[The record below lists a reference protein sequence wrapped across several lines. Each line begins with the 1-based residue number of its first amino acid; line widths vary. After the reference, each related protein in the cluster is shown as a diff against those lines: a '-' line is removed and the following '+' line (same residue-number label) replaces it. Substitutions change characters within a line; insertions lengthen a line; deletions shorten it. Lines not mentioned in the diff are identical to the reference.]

1 VPTAPVN
8 DIDVHYELSGE
19 GPPLLFVNGS
29 GSTVDEARPLLA
41 PFLPHFEVLVH
52 DQRGLGRT
60 TIPDGPYRMRDY
72 AADAIGLLDHVG
84 WASCRVVGVSFGGMV
99 AMELAVTVP
108 ERIER
113 LALACTSAG
122 GEAGSSFALEELGEE
137 GLSGHPEAVQLLDTR
152 FDQAW
157 LASHPADAAFVQA
170 IGARQGAP
178 RSDRQRLG
186 EREQLRARRDHDVS
200 GRLGAITCPTLV
212 AAGRYD
218 GIAPFVNSEAI
229 ASRIAGAMLRVYEG
243 GHAFFAQDPRAFPDL
258 VAFLLA

>member
-8 DIDVHYELSGE
+8 GIEVHYEQSGD
-19 GPPLLFVNGS
+19 GPRLLFLNGS
-29 GSTVDEARPLLA
+29 GSTIDEAGPLLA
-41 PFLPHFEVLVH
+41 PFLSHFEVLVH

-60 TIPDGPYRMRDY
+60 TIPDGPYRMSDY
-72 AADAIGLLDHVG
+72 AADAIALLDHVG
-84 WASCRVVGVSFGGMV
+84 WSTCRVVGVSFGGMV
-99 AMELAVTVP
+99 ALELAVTAP
-108 ERIER
+108 ERVER
-113 LALACTSAG
+113 LAVACTSAG
-122 GEAGSSFALEELGEE
+122 GEAGSSFALDELGEQ
-137 GLSGHPEAVQLLDTR
+137 GLSGHPAAVKLLDTR
-152 FDQAW
+152 FDEAW

-200 GRLGAITCPTLV
+200 ERLGAITCPTLV

-218 GIAPFVNSEAI
+218 GIAPLANSEAI
-229 ASRIAGAMLRVYEG
+229 ASRIAGAILRTYEG
-243 GHAFFAQDPRAFPDL
+243 GHAFFAQAPRAFPDL